1 MKLINISIVV
11 YCNPIAQIQML
22 LDDLNKNMCF
32 INKIYIV
39 DNSDDDKLKI
49 IEGYCNNIEYIKL
62 SKNVGYGCA
71 HNVAIQMS
79 IRDGIAYHVVV
90 NPDIRLSK
98 DVLSMLREYMD
109 ENLDVGLVMPDI
121 RYPDRSRQHLCKLL
135 PTPISLFSRRFL
147 PKAISREFD
156 RKYNLLDID
165 YSQEMNVPLLSGCF
179 MFLRTSVLLDVGMF
193 DPRFFMYLED
203 FDLVRRIHAKY
214 KTIFLPSV
222 KVTHEYAK
230 GSYKNRKLMIYHIKS
245 AIKYFNKYGWILDF
259 HRRKINQRFLAKYS
273 KK

>member
-1 MKLINISIVV
+1 MINISIVT
-11 YCNPIAQIQML
+11 YLNTNEQIKAL
-22 LDDLNKNMCF
+22 IKDTFFSDSVK
-32 INKIYIV
+32 INKIYLI
-39 DNSDDDKLKI
+39 DNSPINDLNVLVKDYD
-49 IEGYCNNIEYIKL
+49 IEYIHMPQNL
-62 SKNVGYGCA
+62 GYGAA
-71 HNVAIQMS
+71 HNVAIKKS
-79 IRDGIAYHVVV
+79 IEDKVKYHVVV
-90 NPDIRLSK
+90 NPDIRL
-98 DVLSMLREYMD
+98 DNGVLSKLVSYME

-121 RYPDRSRQHLCKLL
+121 RYPDGSRQHLCKLL

-147 PKAISREFD
+147 PKAISNKFD

-179 MFLRTSVLLDVGMF
+179 MFLRTSVLADVGMF

-245 AIKYFNKYGWILDF
+245 AVKYFNKYGWILDF